1 MPKVTVKGLTETV
14 KMLEKIESNT
24 DEIIESSL
32 IKGGAKVTDIMRS
45 EINQLKTSDDYQ
57 PGDSKRY
64 PRPEDKKGL
73 QDSLGYTPV
82 QMKGSKFDINT
93 GFDGYNSHITKKY
106 PKGHANQMI
115 ANAINKGTSF
125 LQAQPFINRTRSK
138 ARNEAVE
145 EMQKELDKGI
155 KKLTR

>member
-1 MPKVTVKGLTETV
+1 
-14 KMLEKIESNT
+14 
-24 DEIIESSL
+24 
-32 IKGGAKVTDIMRS
+32 
-45 EINQLKTSDDYQ
+45 
-57 PGDSKRY
+57 
-64 PRPEDKKGL
+64 
-73 QDSLGYTPV
+73 
-82 QMKGSKFDINT
+82 MKGSKFDINT

-138 ARNEAVE
+138 ARNAAVE

>member
-32 IKGGAKVTDIMRS
+32 TKGGAKVTDIMRS

-73 QDSLGYTPV
+73 QEALCFVPQPEKPSV
-82 QMKGSKFDINT
+82 FWKNM
-93 GFDGYNSHITKKY
+93 GF
-106 PKGHANQMI
+106 
-115 ANAINKGTSF
+115 
-125 LQAQPFINRTRSK
+125 
-138 ARNEAVE
+138 
-145 EMQKELDKGI
+145 
-155 KKLTR
+155 